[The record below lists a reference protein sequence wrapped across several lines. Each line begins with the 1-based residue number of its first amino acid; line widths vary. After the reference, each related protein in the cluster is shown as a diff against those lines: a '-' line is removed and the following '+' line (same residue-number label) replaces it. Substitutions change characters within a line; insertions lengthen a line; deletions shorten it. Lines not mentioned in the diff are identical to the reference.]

1 MIRYRSSS
9 SRNSLLIAQKLL
21 IVFLSLSLLLKYMY
35 MYVYR
40 GWVRVFT
47 AEGNEVYHYG
57 GCDPHEH
64 AHGELVEVPFGGSSY
79 LTVVLHTESEGSHVR
94 SQFCVL
100 EEGTSL
106 SSGLCVCYSQEYL
119 LNTLPIDL
127 LPILPNRFPPKPSIL
142 QLPS

>member
-1 MIRYRSSS
+1 MIHNCSLRS
-9 SRNSLLIAQKLL
+9 RDNLRIAQKLL

-35 MYVYR
+35 AYR

-47 AEGNEVYHYG
+47 AEGNEVFHFG

-64 AHGELVEVPFGGSSY
+64 VHGELVEVPFDGSSY
-79 LTVVLHTESEGSHVR
+79 LTLVLHTESEGRHVR
-94 SQFCVL
+94 SEFCVL

-127 LPILPNRFPPKPSIL
+127 LLILPNPFPPKSSIL